1 MLLLLHTP
9 LSRTEGWD
17 AEKEV
22 PAHESRCIKKM
33 RSGERLLTAAFP
45 KKIVRIFLAENGISI
60 LALLRTRAG
69 YVVVI
74 NGVFLLREEHSISR
88 EGVRPEFVRER
99 PEIVQK
105 KSRKSPGKVQKK
117 SRKSPGKVR
126 EKP

>member
-1 MLLLLHTP
+1 
-9 LSRTEGWD
+9 
-17 AEKEV
+17 
-22 PAHESRCIKKM
+22 M

-45 KKIVRIFLAENGISI
+45 KKIVRIFHSENGISI

-74 NGVFLLREEHSISR
+74 NGVSLLREEHSIER
-88 EGVRPEFVRER
+88 TFVRPEFVRER

-126 EKP
+126 QKP